1 MVEIDEE
8 PIAEEEGGW
17 LNLPEELPEEAVAS
31 LKQLARCD
39 RHRCSVLGAAGRA
52 APLAAEASAA
62 ALLLR
67 RSLPCLDEP

>member
-8 PIAEEEGGW
+8 PIAEEEAGW

-39 RHRCSVLGAAGRA
+39 RHRCSVLGAASWRRRWR
-52 APLAAEASAA
+52 
-62 ALLLR
+62 LR
-67 RSLPCLDEP
+67 LRPRR

>member
-8 PIAEEEGGW
+8 PIAEEEAGW

-52 APLAAEASAA
+52 SAA
-62 ALLLR
+62 GG
-67 RSLPCLDEP
+67 